1 MIGKF
6 TDELDRKNKARK
18 EWLAEVEAEGT
29 DTPAMRNEIDASNE
43 VAWEVGT
50 FSDPPRDSE
59 TIPEDKL
66 QGLIVR
72 TRRESLT
79 SKLNSAYLVEAIDP
93 IRKRVNQI
101 NADIQ
106 TIKWLLVA
114 ILLALLFHIYW
125 Q

>member
-1 MIGKF
+1 MGKF
-6 TDELDRKNKARK
+6 LEEMARKEEARK
-18 EWLAEVEAEGT
+18 EWLAEVEAEGN
-29 DTPAMRNEIDASNE
+29 DTPAMRNEINASNE
-43 VAWEVGT
+43 VEWEIGT
-50 FSDPPRDSE
+50 FSDPPRDSDP
-59 TIPEDKL
+59 IPEDKL

-72 TRRESLT
+72 TRREGLT
-79 SKLNSAYLVEAIDP
+79 SKLNSAYLVDAIDP